1 MIFTVLLLK
10 RKFIDMKDP
19 TPPQYAGKQ
28 LDLHAETLLD
38 SEQESK
44 EFFNTVKKRLLRSF
58 EWYDIAKIPAATFVL
73 TDHLGRELLREM
85 RESDLI
91 RIDIPG
97 PGNSSGNGFDW
108 VKVEKI
114 TGEKNEEK
122 DEELCS
128 ITLRPT
134 SNPEEDNDEIA
145 HFFKSMATSTLLV
158 KRQNLH
164 VRAEYH
170 GRNELINENTT
181 KLTDKLRNIIV
192 GLAAKFGLSFSQWKS
207 LIEGLVDKTR

>member
-1 MIFTVLLLK
+1 
-10 RKFIDMKDP
+10 MKDP

-38 SEQESK
+38 NEQEAK
-44 EFFNTVKKRLLRSF
+44 EFFQVVRKRLLRSF

-73 TDHLGRELLREM
+73 TDHLGRELIREM
-85 RESDLI
+85 KENDLI

-114 TGEKNEEK
+114 TEEKNEKE
-122 DEELCS
+122 DLCS

-134 SNPEEDNDEIA
+134 SNPEENNDEIA
-145 HFFKSMATSTLLV
+145 HFFKSMATSTLLA

-170 GRNELINENTT
+170 GRNELINEDAT
-181 KLTDKLRNIIV
+181 KLTDKFRNIIV
-192 GLAAKFGLSFSQWKS
+192 GLAAKLGLSYSQWKS
-207 LIEGLVDKTR
+207 LIEGLVDKQRNIL

>member
-1 MIFTVLLLK
+1 
-10 RKFIDMKDP
+10 MKDP
-19 TPPQYAGKQ
+19 TPQQYIGKQ
-28 LDLHAETLLD
+28 LDLQAETSLD
-38 SEQESK
+38 DVKESK
-44 EFFNTVKKRLLRSF
+44 EFFNIVKKRLLRSF

-73 TDHLGRELLREM
+73 TDHRGRELLREM
-85 RESDLI
+85 RENDLI

-122 DEELCS
+122 DEEFCS

-158 KRQNLH
+158 KRQNIT
-164 VRAEYH
+164 VSAEYH
-170 GRNELINENTT
+170 GRNELINEDTDN
-181 KLTDKLRNIIV
+181 LTDKLRNIIV
-192 GLAAKFGLSFSQWKS
+192 GLAAKLGLSFSQWKS
-207 LIEGLVDKTR
+207 LIEGLVDKTRQ

>member
-1 MIFTVLLLK
+1 
-10 RKFIDMKDP
+10 MKDP

-38 SEQESK
+38 NEQESK
-44 EFFNTVKKRLLRSF
+44 EFFQVVRKRLLRSF

-73 TDHLGRELLREM
+73 TDQLGRELIREM
-85 RESDLI
+85 KENDLI

-114 TGEKNEEK
+114 TEEKNEKE
-122 DEELCS
+122 DLCS

-134 SNPEEDNDEIA
+134 SNPEENNDEIA
-145 HFFKSMATSTLLV
+145 HFFKSMATSTLLA

-170 GRNELINENTT
+170 GRNELINEDAT
-181 KLTDKLRNIIV
+181 KLTDKFRNIIV
-192 GLAAKFGLSFSQWKS
+192 GLAAKLGLSYSQWKS
-207 LIEGLVDKTR
+207 LIEGLVDKQRNIL

>member
-1 MIFTVLLLK
+1 
-10 RKFIDMKDP
+10 MKDP
-19 TPPQYAGKQ
+19 TPPQYIGKQ
-28 LDLHAETLLD
+28 LDLQAETSLD
-38 SEQESK
+38 DVKESK
-44 EFFNTVKKRLLRSF
+44 EFFNIVKKRLLRSF

-73 TDHLGRELLREM
+73 TDHRGRELLREM
-85 RESDLI
+85 RENDLI

-114 TGEKNEEK
+114 TGEKNEEN
-122 DEELCS
+122 DEEFCS

-158 KRQNLH
+158 KRQNIT
-164 VRAEYH
+164 VSAEYH
-170 GRNELINENTT
+170 GRNELINEDTDN
-181 KLTDKLRNIIV
+181 LTDKLRNIIV
-192 GLAAKFGLSFSQWKS
+192 GLAAKLGLSFSQWKS
-207 LIEGLVDKTR
+207 LIEGLVDKTRQ

>member
-1 MIFTVLLLK
+1 
-10 RKFIDMKDP
+10 MKDP
-19 TPPQYAGKQ
+19 TPQQYIGKQ
-28 LDLHAETLLD
+28 LDLQAETSLD
-38 SEQESK
+38 DVKESK
-44 EFFNTVKKRLLRSF
+44 EFFNIVKKRLLRSF

-73 TDHLGRELLREM
+73 TDHRGRELLREM
-85 RESDLI
+85 RENDLI

-97 PGNSSGNGFDW
+97 PGNASGNGFDW

-122 DEELCS
+122 DEEFCS

-158 KRQNLH
+158 KRQNIT
-164 VRAEYH
+164 VSAEYH
-170 GRNELINENTT
+170 GRNELINEDTDN
-181 KLTDKLRNIIV
+181 LTDKLRNIIV
-192 GLAAKFGLSFSQWKS
+192 GLAAKLGLSFSQWKS
-207 LIEGLVDKTR
+207 LIEGLVDKTRQ

>member
-1 MIFTVLLLK
+1 
-10 RKFIDMKDP
+10 MKDP

-28 LDLHAETLLD
+28 LDLHAETLFD
-38 SEQESK
+38 TDQESK
-44 EFFNTVKKRLLRSF
+44 EFFNIVRKRLLRSF

-73 TDHLGRELLREM
+73 TDDLGRELIREM
-85 RESDLI
+85 KENDLI

-97 PGNSSGNGFDW
+97 PGNASGNGFDW

-114 TGEKNEEK
+114 TEERNK
-122 DEELCS
+122 DKDDELCS

-158 KRQNLH
+158 MRQNLK

-170 GRNELINENTT
+170 GRNELINEEAT